1 MSAALFPEP
10 DEPAGSGLSEGGG
23 GQDADEGIPQG
34 LYATLPAEELTL
46 EGFAED
52 GRADTMAPGSLLA
65 MVLDTVAGP
74 DGEGLAQLS
83 DDQLIG
89 FLSGTR
95 RMESRLAWARMAALA
110 EFASRPRRQDFA
122 ADEVAAAFHLAW
134 LSAAGEIGY
143 AGTVAR
149 RLPVTFAALAA
160 GKSIRCTSRSSRTSP
175 ASCPLRTP
183 LSPMS
188 CWPR

>member
-1 MSAALFPEP
+1 MSAALSSEP
-10 DEPAGSGLSEGGG
+10 GEPAGSGLPGDAEEGT
-23 GQDADEGIPQG
+23 PQG
-34 LYATLPAEELTL
+34 LYVSLPAGELTL

-52 GRADTMAPGSLLA
+52 GRADTMAPGPLLA
-65 MVLDTVAGP
+65 MILGTVAGES
-74 DGEGLAQLS
+74 GEGLSGLS

-122 ADEVAAAFHLAW
+122 ADEIAAAFG
-134 LSAAGEIGY
+134 LSWRAGAGDIGS
-143 AGTVAR
+143 AGTLAR

-160 GKSIRCTSRSSRTSP
+160 GKVDAVHVRISEDVTSV
-175 ASCPLRTP
+175 
-183 LSPMS
+183 LSD
-188 CWPR
+188 